1 MKLFFNPVTMKK
13 ALISL
18 FAILTLT
25 MFTACGEDQQPAQTP
40 AETDDEQIEQI
51 DSEEIETPGAIE
63 IPEITEDSEEIEN
76 SEDPEEVDNNNEDE
90 EETPTEDDDDEE
102 FPPNGGDYIGTWSS
116 VSTTLDGELLDV
128 STNIV
133 VMTADRYTS
142 TTSYCSIGGDLV
154 ITDDTLDV
162 FVDTNTCPVPAND
175 AVMTYKVSEDEE
187 TLTLISTEYGATM
200 VDTLMR
206 IDDEEDEDYEDTDDE
221 D

>member
-1 MKLFFNPVTMKK
+1 MKK

-25 MFTACGEDQQPAQTP
+25 MFTACGQDQQPAQTP
-40 AETDDEQIEQI
+40 AETDAEQVE
-51 DSEEIETPGAIE
+51 A
-63 IPEITEDSEEIEN
+63 PEITEMPEDAEDIEDPEN
-76 SEDPEEVDNNNEDE
+76 SEDLEEDDHNDENEV
-90 EETPTEDDDDEE
+90 ETPTEDPEEDDDEE
-102 FPPNGGDYIGTWSS
+102 FPPNGGDYIGTWSN

-128 STNIV
+128 STNII

-142 TTSYCSIGGDLV
+142 TTSYCSIGGELV

-162 FVDTNTCPVPAND
+162 FVDTNTCPVAAND
-175 AVMTYKVSEDEE
+175 PVMTYKVSEDGE

-200 VDTLMR
+200 VNTLMR
-206 IDDEEDEDYEDTDDE
+206 IDDDEEDGEYINEEGYLDDQ

>member
-1 MKLFFNPVTMKK
+1 MKK

-51 DSEEIETPGAIE
+51 DPEEVETPGAIE
-63 IPEITEDSEEIEN
+63 IPEITEDSEN
-76 SEDPEEVDNNNEDE
+76 SEDPEEVDNDDE
-90 EETPTEDDDDEE
+90 TEAETPTEDEDDNE
-102 FPPNGGDYIGTWSS
+102 FTSNNGDYIGTWSS

-128 STNIV
+128 SGNII

-142 TTSYCSIGGDLV
+142 TTSYCSIGGELV
-154 ITDDTLDV
+154 VTDDTLDV
-162 FVDTNTCPVPAND
+162 FVDTNTCSVPAPD
-175 AVMTYKVSEDEE
+175 AVMVYKVSEDGE
-187 TLTLISTEYGATM
+187 TLTLTSTQFGATM

-206 IDDEEDEDYEDTDDE
+206 MDDYEDTDDE